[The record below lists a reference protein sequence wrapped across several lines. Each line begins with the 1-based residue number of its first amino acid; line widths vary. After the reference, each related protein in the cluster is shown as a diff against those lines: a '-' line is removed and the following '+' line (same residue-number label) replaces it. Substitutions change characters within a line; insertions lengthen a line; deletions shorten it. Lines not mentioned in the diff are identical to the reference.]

1 MTLRALHGS
10 PAEHALFLWNFFGC
24 AQINFRIPDDDYP
37 QHFENSEHGQ
47 KYIVICEAQGST
59 AHNEPNHA
67 HLQHSRKI
75 TRPGQLWESLS
86 MADDKLRI
94 LPRHDKQNYVKDQ
107 TNKPEISHELE
118 INAVR
123 RT

>member
-10 PAEHALFLWNFFGC
+10 PAEDAFFLRNFFGR
-24 AQINFRIPDDDYP
+24 AQINFRIPDEDYP

-47 KYIVICEAQGST
+47 KYIVVCEAQGST
-59 AHNEPNHA
+59 ANNKPNHA
-67 HLQHSRKI
+67 HLQHGRKI
-75 TRPGQLWESLS
+75 TRPGQPWKSLS
-86 MADDKLRI
+86 MTDDKLRI
-94 LPRHDKQNYVKDQ
+94 LPRYYKQNYVKDQ

-118 INAVR
+118 IDAVR